1 MHTIYDSYGHEGYQ
15 ILSLTLMSLFPDR
28 SFDLAPFKPL
38 VWSDLIHKVLLPE
51 AVVQL
56 IGDDLPNLD
65 RAGAI
70 NTMKLSAHFGNVL
83 HYNEDSPTVRDI
95 TKKLAAVNS
104 RINTLYDEYEMSQ
117 SSLNFNQWVQERQ
130 KQLDVDLVIKQE
142 ETDMGSSADKSVELE
157 IIDLTLDE

>member
-1 MHTIYDSYGHEGYQ
+1 
-15 ILSLTLMSLFPDR
+15 MSLFPDR

-56 IGDDLPNLD
+56 IGEDLPNLD

-70 NTMKLSAHFGNVL
+70 NMMKLSAHFGNVL
-83 HYNEDSPTVRDI
+83 HYNEDSLTVKDI

-104 RINTLYDEYEMSQ
+104 HVNTLYDEYEMSQ
-117 SSLNFNQWVQERQ
+117 SSLNFNQWAQERQ

-142 ETDMGSSADKSVELE
+142 ETDMGSSADKSVEFK